1 MGVLSMKKIVTI
13 ALAGGAL
20 ALAACSGETA
30 KAPEEAAATEAPAEA
45 AAPAEGEATATAEE
59 ELDPTGNPI
68 GMDAPAAPAEGA
80 AAEAAPAAE

>member
-1 MGVLSMKKIVTI
+1 MGVISMKKIVTI

-45 AAPAEGEATATAEE
+45 EATATAEE

-68 GMDAPAAPAEGA
+68 GMDAPVAPAEGA